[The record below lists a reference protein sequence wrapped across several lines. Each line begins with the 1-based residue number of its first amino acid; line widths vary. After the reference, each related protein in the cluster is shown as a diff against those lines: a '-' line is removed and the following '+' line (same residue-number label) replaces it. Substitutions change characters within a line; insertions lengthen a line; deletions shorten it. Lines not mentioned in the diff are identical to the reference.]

1 MGRKPKLNFKWKK
14 GWIEV
19 DKTQG
24 GYAETSYE
32 YFERVPEVHLLKSKA
47 ANVWHVGYLQK
58 GEMPNPER
66 LIYDEREA
74 MTAFAEIKKFQAN
87 ELCTQ
92 VFSYMT
98 AKELEDWILEY
109 GSNKYL
115 GESLYLYDATRALQR
130 VTQKSSARME
140 M

>member
-1 MGRKPKLNFKWKK
+1 MNTLSEFPKYTYSNRRRRTYGTLGIFKKEK
-14 GWIEV
+14 CP
-19 DKTQG
+19 T
-24 GYAETSYE
+24 
-32 YFERVPEVHLLKSKA
+32 
-47 ANVWHVGYLQK
+47 
-58 GEMPNPER
+58 PER
-66 LIYDEREA
+66 LIYDENEA

-115 GESLYLYDATRALQR
+115 GDSLYLYDATRALQR

>member
-32 YFERVPEVHLLKSKA
+32 YFERVPEVHLLKAKA
-47 ANVWHVGYLQK
+47 ANVWHIGYLRK
-58 GEMPNPER
+58 GEMPTPER
-66 LIYDEREA
+66 LIYDENEA

-87 ELCTQ
+87 ELSTQ
-92 VFSYMT
+92 VFAYMT
-98 AKELEDWILEY
+98 EKELEDWILEY

-115 GESLYLYDATRALQR
+115 GDSLYLYDATRALQR
-130 VTQKSSARME
+130 VTQKSNNRME